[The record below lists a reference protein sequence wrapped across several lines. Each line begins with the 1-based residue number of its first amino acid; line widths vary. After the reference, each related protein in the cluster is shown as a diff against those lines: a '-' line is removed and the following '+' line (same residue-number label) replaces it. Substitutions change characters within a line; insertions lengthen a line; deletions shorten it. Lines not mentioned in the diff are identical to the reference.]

1 MSSNADQIDRA
12 TTIDSSTAAVPG
24 QAWRDY
30 LAAIARTD
38 ALIEGSSPEGKSREE
53 IQARAEMRMARLR
66 AFLAFLG
73 NPQNRH
79 PIVHVGGT
87 SGKGSTSTAIAA
99 ILTAAGY
106 RTGLH
111 TSPYL
116 QVATEKLQIDGR
128 LISGSRFRQLV
139 QSTLDA
145 VDAWITE
152 GGEVLTYG
160 ELWVALLARYFAEE
174 AVEIAV
180 IEVGAGGRFDLTNVV
195 HPTVSVIT
203 SVGLDHTATLGS
215 TIPEIAWHK
224 AGIIKS
230 GAPVISAVTDPAA
243 RQEILSEVANQ
254 HTQLIEVN
262 RGATFEILGW
272 NASGA
277 RWRELSPPSDEIFQT
292 PLPGR
297 FQAINGATA
306 VAAARALVTQG
317 IEIPSAALHR
327 GLMEAR
333 LPGRFELVPDAK
345 RMILDGAHNPEK
357 MRALVS
363 DLAVI
368 APRTNDQR
376 LIAVVGML
384 DNKEHHAMMEL
395 LATVVDEFVLTT
407 PNVLAKPGASTDSLT
422 RVARSAGFGGPIF
435 AESKPMNALAK
446 AMERGNADR
455 DDVVLVTGSLF
466 VVGDVRENWYAP
478 ELIVKQCTSW
488 PRNRDE

>member
-1 MSSNADQIDRA
+1 MSPKPNQIDRA
-12 TTIDSSTAAVPG
+12 PTSNGSGAVLPG

-30 LAAIARTD
+30 LAAVTLTD
-38 ALIEGSSPEGKSREE
+38 VLIEGSSPKGKSREE
-53 IQARAEMRMARLR
+53 IQARAEMRIARLR
-66 AFLAFLG
+66 TFLAFIG
-73 NPQNRH
+73 NPQNRY

-128 LISGSRFRQLV
+128 LICGSRFRQLV
-139 QSTLDA
+139 ESTLGA
-145 VDAWITE
+145 VDAWIAE
-152 GGEVLTYG
+152 GGEALTYG

-174 AVEIAV
+174 KVDVAV

-230 GAPVISAVTDPAA
+230 GAPVVSAVTDIAA
-243 RQEILSEVANQ
+243 RQEILKEVAQ
-254 HTQLIEVN
+254 QGVELIEVN
-262 RGATFEILGW
+262 QAETFEILSW
-272 NASGA
+272 DAIGA
-277 RWRELSPPSDEIFQT
+277 QWRELSPANDEVFQS

-317 IEIPSAALHR
+317 IGIPTAALHR
-327 GLMEAR
+327 GLLEAR
-333 LPGRFELVPDAK
+333 LPGRLELLPGAK

-357 MRALVS
+357 MRALVA
-363 DLAVI
+363 DLSVI
-368 APRTNDQR
+368 APRINDQR

-384 DNKEHHAMMEL
+384 DSKEHHAMMEL
-395 LATVVDEFVLTT
+395 LATVVDELVLTT

-422 RVARSAGFGGPIF
+422 RVARSAGFGGLIF
-435 AESKPMNALAK
+435 AESEPTIALARAK
-446 AMERGNADR
+446 ERADASR
-455 DDVVLVTGSLF
+455 GDVVLVTGSLF
-466 VVGDVRENWYAP
+466 VVGDVRGNWYAP
-478 ELIVKQCTSW
+478 ELIVEECTSW

>member
-1 MSSNADQIDRA
+1 MSANSNQIDRA
-12 TTIDSSTAAVPG
+12 TTIDGSTTALPG

-30 LAAIARTD
+30 LAAVALTD
-38 ALIEGSSPEGKSREE
+38 ALIEGSSPEGKSKEE

-73 NPQNRH
+73 NPRSRY

-87 SGKGSTSTAIAA
+87 SGKGSTSTSIAA

-116 QVATEKLQIDGR
+116 QAATEKLQIDGR
-128 LISGSRFRQLV
+128 LICGSRFRQLV
-139 QSTLDA
+139 ESTLDA
-145 VDAWITE
+145 VENWIAK
-152 GGEVLTYG
+152 GGEALTYG

-174 AVEIAV
+174 EVDIAV
-180 IEVGAGGRFDLTNVV
+180 IEVGAGGRFDLTNIV
-195 HPTVSVIT
+195 HPIVSVIT

-230 GAPVISAVTDPAA
+230 GAPVVSAVTDHAA
-243 RQEILSEVANQ
+243 QQEILKEVAKQATN
-254 HTQLIEVN
+254 LIEVN
-262 RGATFEILGW
+262 QGVTFEILDW
-272 NASGA
+272 DATGA
-277 RWRELSPPSDEIFQT
+277 RWRDLSPASDEVFHT

-306 VAAARALVTQG
+306 VAAARALVAQG
-317 IEIPSAALHR
+317 IRIPSAALHR

-333 LPGRFELVPDAK
+333 LPGRLELVPGAK

-357 MRALVS
+357 MRALVA

-368 APRTNDQR
+368 VPRTSDQR

-384 DNKEHHAMMEL
+384 DSKEHHAMMEL
-395 LATVVDEFVLTT
+395 LATVVDELVLTT

-422 RVARSAGFGGPIF
+422 WVARSAGIGGPIF
-435 AESKPMNALAK
+435 AESEPTNALARAK
-446 AMERGNADR
+446 ERADASR
-455 DDVVLVTGSLF
+455 GDVVLVTGSLF
-466 VVGDVRENWYAP
+466 VVGDVRGNWYAP
-478 ELIVKQCTSW
+478 ELIVEQCTSW